1 MKILLIIFTVI
12 LVLLAMVQIYSYNS
26 RSNIESYPY
35 TVVKKYHPF
44 EIRNYEARLFTSV
57 QLPTSD
63 YKTSSRRGFS
73 KLGGYIFGAN
83 DQNES
88 IAMTSPV
95 AMNMGDSV
103 TVMFMV
109 PKGYKKEDLPRPD
122 DSDVTFVEEPAK
134 TVAAITFGG
143 WANDEKVEKYKQ
155 QLIQALDREEIAY
168 KENFYFMGYNP
179 PYDFIGRKNEVM
191 VELEE

>member
-1 MKILLIIFTVI
+1 MKVLLIIFAI
-12 LVLLAMVQIYSYNS
+12 LFVLLALVQLYSYNS

-35 TVVKKYHPF
+35 KVVKKYDQF
-44 EIRNYEARLFTSV
+44 EVRDYEARLFTSV

-83 DQNES
+83 EKNES

-95 AMNMGDSV
+95 AMNMGDST

-109 PKGYKKEDLPRPD
+109 PKGYKKEDLPRPNE
-122 DSDVTFVEEPAK
+122 SDVTFVEEPAR

-143 WANDEKVEKYKQ
+143 WANDEKIAKYKR
-155 QLIQALDREEIAY
+155 QLIAALEKEGIAY
-168 KENFYFMGYNP
+168 KDNYYLMGYNP

-191 VELEE
+191 VEL

>member
-1 MKILLIIFTVI
+1 MKVLLIIFAI
-12 LVLLAMVQIYSYNS
+12 LFVLLALVQLYSYNS

-35 TVVKKYHPF
+35 EVVKKYDQF
-44 EIRNYEARLFTSV
+44 EVRDYEARLFTSV

-83 DQNES
+83 EKNES

-95 AMNMGDSV
+95 AMNMGDST

-109 PKGYKKEDLPRPD
+109 PKGYKKEDLPRPNE
-122 DSDVTFVEEPAK
+122 SDVTFVEEPAR

-143 WANDEKVEKYKQ
+143 WANDEKIAKYKR
-155 QLIQALDREEIAY
+155 QLIAALEKEGIAY
-168 KENFYFMGYNP
+168 KDNYYLMGYNP

-191 VELEE
+191 VEL